1 MLQLWDQ
8 GLESTQS
15 LNVLFRLLAD
25 FFLKLNSSR
34 NCLYGFLL
42 KRLKWRI
49 FNSSHRRH
57 KYFSSRWFAYDFLFF
72 LILLRNN
79 WHVYHCI
86 HTSFYKDREPH
97 NNMIAWICNSFL
109 PRLRSC
115 GRCFFSRL
123 FLSGIE
129 FWDLEEG
136 IVDCLTRVSPRE
148 CLGKCW
154 LTIIYQIMVDNKISS
169 TVSLGPL
176 RKETQYYTYGGIP
189 GRMTGSHP
197 QKMFLGRG
205 LSDASQNS
213 KLATYT

>member
-1 MLQLWDQ
+1 MFVWVPVKTSQMTYFQLVSQ
-8 GLESTQS
+8 KTQI
-15 LNVLFRLLAD
+15 
-25 FFLKLNSSR
+25 FFKQMICIWLS
-34 NCLYGFLL
+34 
-42 KRLKWRI
+42 
-49 FNSSHRRH
+49 
-57 KYFSSRWFAYDFLFF
+57 FF

-97 NNMIAWICNSFL
+97 DNMTAWRCNSFL

-115 GRCFFSRL
+115 GRCFFSGL

-169 TVSLGPL
+169 TVSLGLL
-176 RKETQYYTYGGIP
+176 RKETQYCTYGGIP